1 MYSYLNYFYFDSL
14 VTMGSMDLKETKVNL
29 AILFLVPMDLKVQE
43 EMQVGLV
50 HPVATAC
57 KVKVEHLV
65 FKAQK

>member
-1 MYSYLNYFYFDSL
+1 
-14 VTMGSMDLKETKVNL
+14 MDLKETKVNL